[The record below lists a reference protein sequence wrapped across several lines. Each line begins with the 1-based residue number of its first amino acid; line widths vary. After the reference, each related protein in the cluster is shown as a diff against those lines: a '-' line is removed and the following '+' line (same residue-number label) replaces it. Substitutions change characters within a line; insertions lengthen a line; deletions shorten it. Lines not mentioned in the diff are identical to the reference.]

1 MPSLGLVHADTLDIR
16 PPDFGRKNTGCEV
29 REAVESKPK
38 PCTKP
43 SRRSQNAT
51 GNKLRNE
58 QGAQAFHCRA
68 KHSMMILEVP
78 QMPTTSEHT
87 SKLYLQSIP
96 RVALA
101 VFHITVFALL
111 SLLCRAADTD
121 TATRLVGCARQ
132 TQQHHHH
139 HRTRHR
145 LRPLEDALASCSLT
159 DDAFPPN
166 R

>member
-1 MPSLGLVHADTLDIR
+1 MPSLGLVHADALDIR

-68 KHSMMILEVP
+68 EHPMMILEVP

-87 SKLYLQSIP
+87 SKPYLQSIP

-111 SLLCRAADTD
+111 SLLCPSSSSSSHPSSASAPRRCTSQLFADGR
-121 TATRLVGCARQ
+121 RLPAQ
-132 TQQHHHH
+132 
-139 HRTRHR
+139 
-145 LRPLEDALASCSLT
+145 PASITHVAMVPS
-159 DDAFPPN
+159 AN
-166 R
+166 